1 MIFLK
6 HVFFDLD
13 RTLWDFEQNS
23 RNALQKIYDQHE
35 LSKHF
40 DHFLHFH
47 KVYHNINNDLW
58 KKYGKGKISKD
69 ELRIVR
75 FKKTLERVE
84 VYDLAFADKLN
95 IDYVATAPKET
106 ILFPNAAETL
116 IELKKRYQLHIITN
130 GFAEAQFVKLK
141 ASNLFDFFDVIV
153 CSEMVGKTKPHR
165 DIFNYALSE
174 AKATPQES
182 VMIGDDHTT
191 DILGAIQ
198 VGMQA
203 ILFDP
208 NEKHRKS
215 AGQHKIKNLGELPY
229 LLTTL

>member
-1 MIFLK
+1 MVFLK

-23 RNALQKIYDQHE
+23 RNALQKIYDKHS
-35 LSKHF
+35 LADHF

-69 ELRIVR
+69 LLRITR
-75 FKKTLERVE
+75 FQKTLERVE
-84 VYDLAFADKLN
+84 VYDINFADTLN
-95 IDYVATAPKET
+95 KEYIATAPKET
-106 ILFPNAAETL
+106 IVFPDTHETL
-116 IELKKRYQLHIITN
+116 VELKKRYQLHIITN

-141 ASNLFDFFDVIV
+141 ESNLFHFFDIIV
-153 CSEMVGKTKPHR
+153 CSETVGKTKPHR
-165 DIFNYALSE
+165 DIFHYAMSQ
-174 AKATPQES
+174 AKALPQES

-198 VGMQA
+198 VGMHA

-208 NEKHRKS
+208 TEKHRKS
-215 AGQHKIKNLGELPY
+215 AGQHKIKNLNELPY
-229 LLTTL
+229 LLTRI